1 MLLMSESP
9 SDRPALRWTN
19 AQTVLE
25 CFGMFTYAVEPA
37 RLARCLPDGIVV
49 DERAGT
55 GLVSAVP
62 FLDRD
67 FRFRALP
74 FAKVSCGQV
83 NYRAYVRLGDQRGV
97 FFFGTSLDSVFVL
110 LPRIV
115 WRMPWHRDRLR
126 IEASWGDGD
135 RCAAYHLDARG
146 AWGSAVV
153 HARGTGRRL
162 PDPACFTEAA
172 DCRATMLDPF
182 TGWYLRRN
190 GRGLGRYTVWH
201 EPLDLEEVVVDEA
214 RFQVFDDLD
223 LLDAGQA
230 PLAAGVQRSVAF
242 DVHTP
247 PVRASTDA

>member
-1 MLLMSESP
+1 LT
-9 SDRPALRWTN
+9 RALP
-19 AQTVLE
+19 E
-25 CFGMFTYAVEPA
+25 
-37 RLARCLPDGIVV
+37 GIVAE
-49 DERAGT
+49 ERGGT
-55 GLVSAVP
+55 ALISAVP

-67 FRFRALP
+67 FRFRALG
-74 FAKVSCGQV
+74 FAKVSCGQI
-83 NYRAYVRLGDQRGV
+83 NYRAYVRFGEQRGV
-97 FFFGTSLDSVFVL
+97 FFFGTSLDSIFVH

-115 WRMPWHRDRLR
+115 WRMPWHGDRLR
-126 IEASWGDGD
+126 IDASWDSGG
-135 RCAAYHLDARG
+135 RCAAYDLDARG
-146 AWGSAVV
+146 SWGSAVV

-182 TGWYLRRN
+182 VGWYLRRN

-201 EPLDLEEVVVDEA
+201 EPLDLEEVEVDEA
-214 RFQVFDDLD
+214 RYQVFDDLD
-223 LLDAGQA
+223 LLEAGQA